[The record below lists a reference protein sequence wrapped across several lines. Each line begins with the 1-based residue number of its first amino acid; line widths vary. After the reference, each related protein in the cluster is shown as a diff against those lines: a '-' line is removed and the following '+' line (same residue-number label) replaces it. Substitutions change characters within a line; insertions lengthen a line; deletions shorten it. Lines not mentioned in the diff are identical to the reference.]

1 MSHVGSGHL
10 VSPPTA
16 ISPPIWAN
24 GSVSAGDRV
33 SMDMIGP
40 FVRSISGQRQWGLVA
55 VDHYSRFGHVFF
67 LGSKDYDHVLPCV
80 RKLFS
85 EYAKHGH
92 RIREIKTDPG
102 SEFGTVVDSQ
112 NSLSTLE

>member
-1 MSHVGSGHL
+1 
-10 VSPPTA
+10 
-16 ISPPIWAN
+16 
-24 GSVSAGDRV
+24 
-33 SMDMIGP
+33 MDMIGP

-92 RIREIKTDPG
+92 PNSRD
-102 SEFGTVVDSQ
+102 Q
-112 NSLSTLE
+112 N